1 MEIDNKQ
8 SLKCRPLA
16 VTMFHI
22 GDIHG
27 QDTYLN
33 ISNLMKEICMET
45 GTEYQMPQ
53 KFWDD
58 EVSTEGHIYVSLLK
72 GTLIYNTNKW

>member
-1 MEIDNKQ
+1 
-8 SLKCRPLA
+8 
-16 VTMFHI
+16 MFHI